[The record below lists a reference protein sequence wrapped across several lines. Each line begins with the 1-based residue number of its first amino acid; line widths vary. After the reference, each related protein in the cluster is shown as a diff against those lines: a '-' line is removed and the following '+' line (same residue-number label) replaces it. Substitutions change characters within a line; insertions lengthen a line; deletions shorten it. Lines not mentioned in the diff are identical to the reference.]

1 MLTGINELFM
11 KKTALLLAC
20 VLHVVGMQALSFTIV
35 RSTAVNDTLSI
46 AVTDLQ
52 RYIEQTVPD
61 AEVTISDKAGSGH
74 TIVVVE
80 PTDASH
86 QRLCKQY
93 GVKAAPTAWN
103 SFRITSFRR
112 KDDRRH
118 NIYFLEG
125 ADIWGRQYA
134 IYDLAERLLGV
145 RYLKPELDHI
155 VVQKDFKAGLINT
168 GIEQP
173 DYKWRGLYP
182 WHYNYN
188 SRGLTTF
195 CDINAH
201 FVKKDWA
208 WFRQLADW
216 MIKNKQNA
224 VLWFDDVFAHENI
237 SGQFPDHLVDYM
249 ALRGIRQV
257 LGMGWA
263 SNEDLTTGGK
273 WKRKYCLN
281 SEGHSVEDAGW
292 KRAICPMRPEYFQL
306 AEINFGNMTLTKPEN
321 YLGVL
326 MGYGENSW
334 AALEKGVPCTL
345 HDGVPSS
352 QMMVRDLKWMKKKF
366 ESVGLGNLPM
376 GFVTSTYAIRPGNP
390 FETDYLIDHMPAN
403 GIFTMHTYQQSGWRQ
418 DERLY
423 QKIAERNR
431 RDGTNIKVFHIAE
444 VAFIC
449 NDEIPLL
456 KPSILRRRSEHY
468 NTLPRENTIGHLAT
482 LNTTQYL
489 YWYKTYQ
496 LMRWQWHK
504 DDSRWD
510 EDNLQ
515 NFTAIFGRSQAEKL
529 NEIVNR
535 LTCLEYVLPYTAI
548 DSLRTSKPELL
559 PPPQWS
565 RYNPTTHPD
574 KSGFLLW
581 ANTNDLQALNDAEQS
596 IARIQAL
603 NNELAATADP
613 LYCAEFEKTI
623 RLTALYYD
631 IRVAIGQQRYYQQQ
645 GDTAQTEAKRQ
656 HALAAL
662 DAYDPLFLSLL
673 NLKEPL
679 SRDNIDDIR
688 RDFVINPS
696 RAYLNSK

>member
-1 MLTGINELFM
+1 M
-11 KKTALLLAC
+11 KKLFSLIAVALYTVCAS
-20 VLHVVGMQALSFTIV
+20 ALSFTIV
-35 RSTAVNDTLSI
+35 KSTEVNDSLSI
-46 AVTDLQ
+46 AVNDLQ
-52 RYIEQTVPD
+52 QYIGQTVPS
-61 AEVTISDKAGSGH
+61 AEVTISEKLGSGH
-74 TIVVVE
+74 AIVVVDSK
-80 PTDASH
+80 DAMH
-86 QRLCKQY
+86 QRLLRQY
-93 GVKAAPTAWN
+93 GVKPAPTKWN

-112 KDDRRH
+112 KDDRRY
-118 NIYFLEG
+118 NIYFLQG

-145 RYLKPELDHI
+145 RYLKPELDH
-155 VVQKDFKAGLINT
+155 VVARKDFKAQLVNT
-168 GIEQP
+168 GLQQP

-201 FVKKDWA
+201 FVKRDWK

-224 VLWFDDVFAHENI
+224 VLWFDDVFSHENI
-237 SGQFPDHLVDYM
+237 SGQLPDDVVDYM

-273 WKRKYCLN
+273 WKRKFCLN

-292 KRAICPMRPEYFQL
+292 KRAICPMCQEYFTL
-306 AEINFGNMTLTKPEN
+306 ADVNFGNMTLTKPEN
-321 YLGVL
+321 YLGVII
-326 MGYGENSW
+326 GYGENSW
-334 AALEKGVPCTL
+334 AAQEKGVACTL
-345 HDGVPSS
+345 HDGTPSS
-352 QMMVRDLKWMKKKF
+352 RMMVRDLEWMKKKF
-366 ESVGLGNLPM
+366 ESVGLGHLPM
-376 GFVTSTYAIRPGNP
+376 GYVTSTHSIRPGNP
-390 FETDYLIDHMPAN
+390 FETDYLIDHMPHN
-403 GIFTMHTYQQSGWRQ
+403 GIFTMHTYQQSSWKQ

-449 NDEIPLL
+449 NAEIPLL
-456 KPSILRRRSEHY
+456 KPSILTRRSEHY

-489 YWYKTYQ
+489 YWYNTWQ

-504 DDSRWD
+504 EDRRWD

-515 NFTAIFGRSQAEKL
+515 NFTAIFGRNHAKKL

-535 LTCLEYVLPYTAI
+535 LACLEYVLPYTAI
-548 DSLRTSKPELL
+548 DSLQTSTPDLL
-559 PPPQWS
+559 PPSQWS
-565 RYNPTTHPD
+565 RYNPATHPD
-574 KSGFLLW
+574 KFGFLLW
-581 ANTNDLQALNDAEQS
+581 ANTNDLQSLNDAEQS
-596 IARIQAL
+596 IDRIQSL
-603 NNELAATADP
+603 NDELAATSDP
-613 LYCAEFEKTI
+613 LYREEFEKTI
-623 RLTALYYD
+623 RLTALYYA
-631 IRVAIGQQRYYQQQ
+631 IRVAVGKLRYYQKQ
-645 GDTAQTEAKRQ
+645 GYMVQAAAEQKKAID
-656 HALAAL
+656 ALE
-662 DAYDPLFLSLL
+662 AYDQLFLSLL

-679 SRDNIDDIR
+679 SQDNIDDIR
-688 RDFVINPS
+688 RDFVVNPTK
-696 RAYLNSK
+696 AYLESLQR